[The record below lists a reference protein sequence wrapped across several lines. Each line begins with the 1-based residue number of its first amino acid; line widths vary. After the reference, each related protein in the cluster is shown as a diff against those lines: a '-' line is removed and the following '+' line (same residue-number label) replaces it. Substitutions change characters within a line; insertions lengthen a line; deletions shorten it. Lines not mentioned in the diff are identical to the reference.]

1 MAMMS
6 LQYYQRNL
14 ETVLPMRIIDIS
26 KIRDKITQE
35 SAIV

>member
-14 ETVLPMRIIDIS
+14 ERVLPMHIDIS
-26 KIRDKITQE
+26 EIQDKIT
-35 SAIV
+35 